1 MSTSKSNHKR
11 EMMFAVGDL
20 VICTDKRDSKVQRVM
35 CSYGP
40 AHHIATPH
48 GVAFNRELKSLRNDS
63 AYDPDPYT
71 HYYGACGLITRVKR
85 ANDNRTKGLYEVL
98 IDGNT
103 YIAEDYVLHRH
114 MVKPQTDRRTAP

>member
-1 MSTSKSNHKR
+1 MK
-11 EMMFAVGDL
+11 FAVGDL
-20 VICTDKRDSKVQRVM
+20 VFCTDERGETGQRGM
-35 CSYGP
+35 GSYGP

-63 AYDPDPYT
+63 AYDPEPYT
-71 HYYGACGLITRVKR
+71 HYYNTCGLITRVKQASNR
-85 ANDNRTKGLYEVL
+85 RTKGLYEIL

-114 MVKPQTDRRTAP
+114 MVKSQNYDRTAP